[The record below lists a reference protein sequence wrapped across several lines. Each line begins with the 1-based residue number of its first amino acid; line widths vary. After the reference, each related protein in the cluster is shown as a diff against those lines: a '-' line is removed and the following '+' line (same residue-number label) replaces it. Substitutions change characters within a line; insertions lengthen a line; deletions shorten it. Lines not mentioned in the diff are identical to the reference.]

1 MINIEPT
8 PFLSMQCNQLFRL
21 IKEWHNHVSR
31 DTMAPA
37 RMMQFIDNH
46 VKQCDICSEDKGL
59 AQEIEVVKEHVMPRE
74 DLAKVSRSVQD
85 LFTPDIF
92 EESDTSPEDEATEDP
107 A

>member
-1 MINIEPT
+1 
-8 PFLSMQCNQLFRL
+8 MQCKQLLRL

-46 VKQCDICSEDKGL
+46 VKQCDCCTDDKGL
-59 AQEIEVVKEHVMPRE
+59 AQEIEVIRERIMPKE
-74 DLAKVSRSVQD
+74 DLVKISRSAGD

-92 EESDTSPEDEATEDP
+92 EESDTSSEDEAEEDP